1 MIENIKYRK
10 NLLLNKGVL
19 LIQNFILKFY
29 LPKNKEIRKIID
41 KNRKF
46 IKTQQ
51 PIFSKEEFDKNQYGM
66 SYQNFKNINKDINS
80 FITYSDL
87 LNFIIEELYERK
99 INYLEIGSSV
109 MKNFIQISNFANN
122 SKLYCFDINEVP
134 QKYSNL
140 YKNRNLV
147 ESKRL
152 YSGEVNS
159 NKIYYFKGDVLSEL
173 DALEFKNTLENKFDL
188 IFSDALHQPD
198 AVLSE
203 FTKIIKPNL
212 SAEFTIYY
220 DDLDFPGLEDTFF
233 DIFENLK
240 ISNKVYAT
248 TFYIYG
254 WMGQYEKVH
263 KNGIISTN
271 NLKEFFTNNKIK
283 LPLQKFY

>member
-10 NLLLNKGVL
+10 NLLLNKGKL
-19 LIQNFILKFY
+19 LVQNLILKFY
-29 LPKNKEIRKIID
+29 IPRNVEIKKIINE
-41 KNRKF
+41 NRKF

-51 PIFSKEEFDKNQYGM
+51 PIFSKKEFDKNQYGM

-87 LNFIIEELYERK
+87 LNFIIQELYKRK

-109 MKNFIQISNFANN
+109 MKNFVQILNFAKN
-122 SKLYCFDINEVP
+122 SELYCFDINDIP
-134 QKYSNL
+134 KKYTKLYEDKNL
-140 YKNRNLV
+140 ID
-147 ESKRL
+147 SKKL
-152 YSGEVNS
+152 LSGELNS
-159 NKIYYFKGDVLSEL
+159 NKIHYFKGDVLSEP
-173 DALEFKNTLENKFDL
+173 DALEFKNILDIKFDL

-203 FTKIIKPNL
+203 FTNIIKPNL
-212 SAEFTIYY
+212 SENFTIYY

-233 DIFENLK
+233 NIFDNLK
-240 ISNKVYAT
+240 ISKKMYAT

-254 WMGQYEKVH
+254 WMGQYEKLH
-263 KNGIISTN
+263 KNGIISTH
-271 NLKEFFTNNKIK
+271 NLNDFFRKSKIK